1 MRAAI
6 RPRPA
11 FATRACVRSAAFF
24 RRSAAFFSRND
35 RIVSWPVS
43 TACSAAF
50 FSRRAAVA
58 ACRVSVTRARSA
70 EFFRRSRPTCLRSDT
85 MLGRLRHG
93 IPAAPTNFLSR
104 RTSACK
110 DNASFAVRR
119 IASVS
124 ARASVSLSRLASHWT
139 FQQPARL
146 RAAISA
152 RRHCSACASATSAR
166 ASASSARARSRSY
179 TKHQSRHSLAGT
191 DSGSDRI
198 PSPPLISVSSVPTS
212 ASQVAMRATIAQS
225 RFRYQSP
232 GNRTVTPIVY
242 DNRLQKSTT
251 YFIDFLFYV

>member
-1 MRAAI
+1 
-6 RPRPA
+6 
-11 FATRACVRSAAFF
+11 
-24 RRSAAFFSRND
+24 
-35 RIVSWPVS
+35 
-43 TACSAAF
+43 
-50 FSRRAAVA
+50 
-58 ACRVSVTRARSA
+58 
-70 EFFRRSRPTCLRSDT
+70 

-198 PSPPLISVSSVPTS
+198 PSPPSISVSSVPTS

-232 GNRTVTPIVY
+232 GNRTVTFKGSGNCCTYLLDVPGHSAGPAPSVRSRRALA
-242 DNRLQKSTT
+242 DNARATAACDPGT
-251 YFIDFLFYV
+251 NII